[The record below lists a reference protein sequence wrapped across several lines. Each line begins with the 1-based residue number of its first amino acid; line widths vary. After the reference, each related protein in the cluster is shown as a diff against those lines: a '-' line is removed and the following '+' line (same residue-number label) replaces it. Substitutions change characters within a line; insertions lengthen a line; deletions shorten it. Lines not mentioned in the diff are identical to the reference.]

1 MPSNRLIPSYVLR
14 KFASLCECK
23 DSYHTDCFIVSAYL
37 SQNNILVKNNQLIQ
51 EHIIDNENV
60 AKFVD
65 YLNQKGIRLG
75 LEDLIAFFEFVVS
88 PQEKEVNGAV
98 YTPEYIREHIVS
110 CVLRQLDGSLSE
122 KKFADIACGCGGFLI
137 TLARHL
143 HEAGIPYVD
152 IFKNCLYGVDIA
164 EYSIDRTRL
173 MLVLLALEDED
184 KEAYQFNLIHA
195 NSLNFNWGDVEDVRL
210 HGGFDAIVGNPPYV
224 GASKI
229 DEESKTLIKLL
240 EVSKTGKSDMYIPFF
255 QIGIENL
262 TPNGILG
269 YITVNNFYRS
279 VNGRALRHYFAHR
292 RLDIYIV
299 DFGSEQVFQGR
310 STYTCLC
317 FVRNVDDGN
326 VYYTKC
332 ESNRLKE
339 LQKEEFERF
348 DYHDLEGQESWSLL
362 QNSEKEFIRKIRET
376 GIPLEKYATIRNGFA
391 TLRNDV
397 YLFVPTREDE
407 RYYYFESEEG
417 EVQIEREICRNAVKG
432 NILRC
437 EEDVEANT
445 EKLIFPYRTGEGNV
459 VLPIEEDKMRMCYPC
474 AYRYLENNRGVLME
488 RSNSEEIIPWY
499 LFGRSQALNVTGY
512 KLLFPYIADNPYF
525 ILSED
530 RNLMFYNG
538 YCIIDESL
546 EKLRLL
552 QKLLT
557 TRLFW
562 HYIEVTSKPYG
573 GDFYAL
579 AKNYVKTFSVVE
591 MTEEQ
596 RREFMAMTDEEAE
609 RLVEELYGMPEG
621 QVSGINLN

>member
-1 MPSNRLIPSYVLR
+1 MGRKERTMPSNRLIPSYVLR
-14 KFASLCECK
+14 KFASLCDCN
-23 DSYHTDCFIVSAYL
+23 DSYYTDCFIVSAYL
-37 SQNNILVKNNQLIQ
+37 SQNCILVRNNQLIL

-60 AKFVD
+60 AKFVE

-110 CVLRQLDGSLSE
+110 RVLSQLDGPLSV
-122 KKFADIACGCGGFLI
+122 KKFADVACGCGGFLI

-143 HEAGIPYVD
+143 HEADIPYRE
-152 IFKNCLYGVDIA
+152 IFANCLYGVDIA

-173 MLVLLALEDED
+173 MLTLLALEEEDE
-184 KEAYQFNLIHA
+184 EAYQFNLVHA
-195 NSLNFNWGDVEDVRL
+195 NSLIFKWEDVDEVRQ

-229 DEESKTLIKLL
+229 DEESKVLIKLW
-240 EVSKTGKSDMYIPFF
+240 EVSKTGKADMYIPFF

-262 TPNGILG
+262 MPNGILG

-292 RLDIYIV
+292 RYEVSIV
-299 DFGSEQVFQGR
+299 DFGAEQIFQGR

-317 FVRNVDDGN
+317 FVRNVDDGA

-332 ESNRLKE
+332 ESDRLRE
-339 LQKEEFERF
+339 LQEENFERF
-348 DYHDLEGQESWSLL
+348 DYHNLEGQDSWSLL
-362 QNSEKEFIRKIRET
+362 PNREQDFISRIREA
-376 GIPLEKYATIRNGFA
+376 GIPLEKYTTIRNGFA

-407 RYYYFESEEG
+407 RYYYFESEDG
-417 EVQIEREICRNAVKG
+417 EVQVEREICRNAVKG

-437 EEDVEANT
+437 EEDFDT
-445 EKLIFPYRTGEGNV
+445 IIEKLIFPYRTVERNV
-459 VLPIEEDKMRMCYPC
+459 VLPIEEDVMRMRYPC
-474 AYRYLENNRGVLME
+474 AYRYLENKRGVLNE
-488 RSNSEEIIPWY
+488 RSKSDKIKPWY
-499 LFGRSQALNVTGY
+499 LYGRSQALNVTGY

-530 RNLMFYNG
+530 RELMFYNG
-538 YCIIDESL
+538 YCFIDESV
-546 EKLRLL
+546 ENLRFL
-552 QKLLT
+552 QKLLS

-562 HYIEVTSKPYG
+562 HYIKVTSKPYG
-573 GDFYAL
+573 GNFYAL
-579 AKNYVKTFSVVE
+579 AKNYVKTFGVAK

-596 RREFMAMTDEEAE
+596 KQRFMAMTEDEAE
-609 RLVEELYGMPEG
+609 RFVEELYGVE
-621 QVSGINLN
+621 

>member
-1 MPSNRLIPSYVLR
+1 MPTNRLIPSYVLR
-14 KFASLCECK
+14 RFATLCDCK
-23 DSYHTDCFIVSAYL
+23 DSHHTDCFIVTVYL
-37 SQNNILVKNNQLIQ
+37 RQNNIHVQNNQLVLG
-51 EHIIDNENV
+51 HVIDNENV
-60 AKFVD
+60 AKFID

-75 LEDLIAFFEFVVS
+75 LEDLTAFFEFVVS

-98 YTPEYIREHIVS
+98 YTPEYIREHIVGR
-110 CVLRQLDGSLSE
+110 VLRQLKGPLGE

-143 HEAGIPYVD
+143 HEVGIPYRE
-152 IFKNCLYGVDIA
+152 IFANCLYGVDIA
-164 EYSIDRTRL
+164 DYSISRTRL
-173 MLVLLALEDED
+173 MLTLLALEEED
-184 KEAYQFNLIHA
+184 KEDYQFNLIHA
-195 NSLNFNWGDVEDVRL
+195 NSLSFSWEKVEEVRQ

-229 DEESKTLIKLL
+229 DEESKALVKLW
-240 EVSKTGKSDMYIPFF
+240 EVSKTGKADMYIPFF

-279 VNGRALRHYFAHR
+279 VNGRALRQYFTRR
-292 RLDIYIV
+292 RLEVSIV
-299 DFGSEQVFQGR
+299 DFGAEQVFQGR

-317 FVRNVDDGN
+317 FVMNVDNGAVN
-326 VYYTKC
+326 YTSC
-332 ESNRLKE
+332 RSDQLEE
-339 LQKEEFERF
+339 MQEEEFERF

-362 QNSEKEFIRKIRET
+362 PIREQVFIRRIRET
-376 GIPLEKYATIRNGFA
+376 GVSLEKYATIRNGFA

-407 RYYYFESEEG
+407 RYYYFESEG
-417 EVQIEREICRNAVKG
+417 REVQVEREICRNAVKG

-437 EEDVEANT
+437 EEDVEVNT
-445 EKLIFPYRTGEGNV
+445 EKLIFPYSTGEGNV
-459 VLPIEEDKMRMCYPC
+459 VLPIEEDKMRMRYPYV
-474 AYRYLENNRGVLME
+474 YRYLENNRRALKE
-488 RSNSEEIIPWY
+488 RSKSEEIKPWY
-499 LFGRSQALNVTGY
+499 LYGRSQALNVTGY

-530 RNLMFYNG
+530 RDLMFYNG
-538 YCIIDESL
+538 YCILDESL
-546 EKLRLL
+546 EKLRFL
-552 QKLLT
+552 QKLLS

-573 GDFYAL
+573 GNFYAL
-579 AKNYVKTFSVVE
+579 AKNYVKTFGVAN

-596 RREFMAMTDEEAE
+596 KQRFMAMTEDEAE
-609 RLVEELYGMPEG
+609 RFVEELYGIG
-621 QVSGINLN
+621 

>member
-1 MPSNRLIPSYVLR
+1 MGWKEGTMPSNRLIPSYVLR
-14 KFASLCECK
+14 KFASLCDCK
-23 DSYHTDCFIVSAYL
+23 DSYYTDCFIVSAYL
-37 SQNNILVKNNQLIQ
+37 SQNCILVRNNQLIL

-60 AKFVD
+60 AKFVE
-65 YLNQKGIRLG
+65 YLNQKDIRLG

-88 PQEKEVNGAV
+88 PQEKDVNGAV

-110 CVLRQLDGSLSE
+110 RVLSQLDGPLSE

-143 HEAGIPYVD
+143 HKAGILYRE
-152 IFKNCLYGVDIA
+152 IFANCLYGVDIA

-173 MLVLLALEDED
+173 MLTLLALEEEDDEV
-184 KEAYQFNLIHA
+184 YQFNLVHA
-195 NSLNFNWGDVEDVRL
+195 NSLIFKWEDVDEVRQ

-229 DEESKTLIKLL
+229 DEESKVLIKLW
-240 EVSKTGKSDMYIPFF
+240 EVSKTGKADMYIPFF

-262 TPNGILG
+262 MPNGILG

-292 RLDIYIV
+292 RYEVSIV
-299 DFGSEQVFQGR
+299 DFGAEQIFQGR

-317 FVRNVDDGN
+317 FVRNVDDGA

-332 ESNRLKE
+332 ESDRLRE
-339 LQKEEFERF
+339 LQEENFEQF
-348 DYHDLEGQESWSLL
+348 DYNNLEGQDSWSLL
-362 QNSEKEFIRKIRET
+362 PNREQDFISRIREA

-407 RYYYFESEEG
+407 RYYYFESEDG
-417 EVQIEREICRNAVKG
+417 EVQVEREICRNAVKG

-437 EEDVEANT
+437 EEDFETNI
-445 EKLIFPYRTGEGNV
+445 EKLIFPYRTVERNV
-459 VLPIEEDKMRMCYPC
+459 VLPIEEDVMRMRYPC
-474 AYRYLENNRGVLME
+474 AYRYLENKRGVLNE
-488 RSNSEEIIPWY
+488 RSKSDKIKPWY
-499 LFGRSQALNVTGY
+499 LYGRSQALNVTGY

-530 RNLMFYNG
+530 RDLMFYNG
-538 YCIIDESL
+538 YCILDESL
-546 EKLRLL
+546 EKLRFL
-552 QKLLT
+552 QKLLS

-573 GDFYAL
+573 GNFYAL
-579 AKNYVKTFSVVE
+579 AKNYVKTFGVVK

-596 RREFMAMTDEEAE
+596 KREFMALPEEETE
-609 RLVEELYGMPEG
+609 RFVEELYGVM
-621 QVSGINLN
+621 

>member
-14 KFASLCECK
+14 KFASLCDCK
-23 DSYHTDCFIVSAYL
+23 DSHNTDCFIVSAYL
-37 SQNNILVKNNQLIQ
+37 SQNCILVRNNQLIL

-60 AKFVD
+60 AQFVE

-110 CVLRQLDGSLSE
+110 RVLSQLDGPLSV
-122 KKFADIACGCGGFLI
+122 KKFADLACGCGGFLI

-143 HEAGIPYVD
+143 HKIGIPYRE
-152 IFKNCLYGVDIA
+152 IFTNCLYGVDIA

-173 MLVLLALEDED
+173 MLTLLALEEED
-184 KEAYQFNLIHA
+184 DEAYQFNLVHA
-195 NSLNFNWGDVEDVRL
+195 NSLIFKWEDVDEVRQ

-229 DEESKTLIKLL
+229 DEESKVLIKLW
-240 EVSKTGKSDMYIPFF
+240 EVSKTGKADMYIPFF

-262 TPNGILG
+262 MPNGILG

-292 RLDIYIV
+292 RYEVSIV
-299 DFGSEQVFQGR
+299 DFGAEQIFQGR

-317 FVRNVDDGN
+317 FVRNVDDGA

-332 ESNRLKE
+332 ESARLRE
-339 LQKEEFERF
+339 LQEDNFERF
-348 DYHDLEGQESWSLL
+348 DYHNLEGQDSWSLL
-362 QNSEKEFIRKIRET
+362 PNREQDFISRIREA

-407 RYYYFESEEG
+407 RYYYFESEDG
-417 EVQIEREICRNAVKG
+417 EVQVEREICRNAVKG

-437 EEDVEANT
+437 EEDFETNI
-445 EKLIFPYRTGEGNV
+445 EKLIFPYRTVERNV
-459 VLPIEEDKMRMCYPC
+459 VLPIEEDVMRMCYPC
-474 AYRYLENNRGVLME
+474 AYRYLENKRGVLNE
-488 RSNSEEIIPWY
+488 RSKSDKIKPWY
-499 LFGRSQALNVTGY
+499 LYGRSQALNVTGY

-530 RNLMFYNG
+530 RELMFYNG
-538 YCIIDESL
+538 YCFIDESV
-546 EKLRLL
+546 ENLRFL
-552 QKLLT
+552 QKLLS

-562 HYIEVTSKPYG
+562 HYIKVTSKPYG
-573 GDFYAL
+573 GNFYAL
-579 AKNYVKTFSVVE
+579 AKNYVKTFGVAK

-596 RREFMAMTDEEAE
+596 KQRFMAMTEDEAE
-609 RLVEELYGMPEG
+609 RFVEELYGVE
-621 QVSGINLN
+621 

>member
-1 MPSNRLIPSYVLR
+1 MPSNRLIPSFVLR
-14 KFASLCECK
+14 KFASLCDCK
-23 DSYHTDCFIVSAYL
+23 NSHYTDCFIVSAYL
-37 SQNNILVKNNQLIQ
+37 RQNKICAQNNRLIL

-60 AKFVD
+60 AKFVE
-65 YLNQKGIRLG
+65 YLYRKGIRLG

-98 YTPEYIREHIVS
+98 YTPEYIREHIVGR
-110 CVLRQLDGSLSE
+110 VLRLLAGPLGE

-143 HEAGIPYVD
+143 HEAGIPYREV
-152 IFKNCLYGVDIA
+152 FANCLYGVDIA
-164 EYSIDRTRL
+164 KYSIDRTRL
-173 MLVLLALEDED
+173 MLTLLALEEEDEEEY
-184 KEAYQFNLIHA
+184 KFNLIHA
-195 NSLNFNWGDVEDVRL
+195 NSLKFKWENVDEVRQ

-229 DEESKTLIKLL
+229 DEESKTLIKLW
-240 EVSKTGKSDMYIPFF
+240 EVSKTGKADMYIPFF

-262 TPNGILG
+262 MPNGILG

-279 VNGRALRHYFAHR
+279 VNGRALRHYFIRR
-292 RLDIYIV
+292 RLEVSII
-299 DFGSEQVFQGR
+299 DFGAEQVFQGR

-317 FVRNVDDGN
+317 FVRNVDEGS

-332 ESNRLKE
+332 ESNRLKH
-339 LQKEEFERF
+339 LQEEDFERF
-348 DYHDLEGQESWSLL
+348 DYHNIEGQDAWSLL
-362 QNSEKEFIRKIRET
+362 PIREQEFISRVREA
-376 GIPLEKYATIRNGFA
+376 GIPLEKYASIRNGFA
-391 TLRNDV
+391 TLRNDI

-407 RYYYFESEEG
+407 WYYYFESEDG
-417 EVQIEREICRNAVKG
+417 EVQVEREICRNAVKG

-437 EEDVEANT
+437 EEDIKENQ
-445 EKLIFPYRTGEGNV
+445 EKLIFPYRIGNEDEV
-459 VLPIEEDKMRMCYPC
+459 SPIDENEMRQRYPC
-474 AYRYLENNRGVLME
+474 VFRYLENKREVLNE
-488 RSNSEEIIPWY
+488 RSKSDKIKPWY
-499 LFGRSQALNVTGY
+499 IYGRSQALNVSGY

-538 YCIIDESL
+538 YCILDESI
-546 EKLRLL
+546 EKLRFL
-552 QKLLT
+552 QKLLS

-573 GDFYAL
+573 GNFYAL
-579 AKNYVKTFSVVE
+579 AKNYVKTFGVVD

-596 RREFMAMTDEEAE
+596 KQDFIAMTEDEAE
-609 RLVEELYGMPEG
+609 RFVEELYGVEWF
-621 QVSGINLN
+621 

>member
-1 MPSNRLIPSYVLR
+1 MGRKEGTMPSNRLIPSYVLR
-14 KFASLCECK
+14 KFASLCDCG
-23 DSYHTDCFIVSAYL
+23 DSHYTDCFIVSAYL
-37 SQNNILVKNNQLIQ
+37 SQNSILVRNNRLIL

-60 AKFVD
+60 AKFVE
-65 YLNQKGIRLG
+65 YLNQKDIRLG

-110 CVLRQLDGSLSE
+110 RVLSQLDGPLSE

-143 HEAGIPYVD
+143 HKAGIPYRE
-152 IFKNCLYGVDIA
+152 IFANCLYGVDIA

-173 MLVLLALEDED
+173 MLTLLALEDED
-184 KEAYQFNLIHA
+184 DEAYQFNLVHA
-195 NSLNFNWGDVEDVRL
+195 NSLIFKWEGVDEVRQ

-229 DEESKTLIKLL
+229 DEESKTLIKLW
-240 EVSKTGKSDMYIPFF
+240 EVSKTGKADMYIPFF

-262 TPNGILG
+262 MPNGIFG

-292 RLDIYIV
+292 RYEVSIV
-299 DFGSEQVFQGR
+299 DFGAEQIFQGR

-317 FVRNVDDGN
+317 FVRNVDDGA

-332 ESNRLKE
+332 ESDRLRE
-339 LQKEEFERF
+339 LQEENFERF
-348 DYHDLEGQESWSLL
+348 DYNNLEGQDSWSLL
-362 QNSEKEFIRKIRET
+362 PNREQDFISRIREA

-407 RYYYFESEEG
+407 RYYYFDSEDG
-417 EVQIEREICRNAVKG
+417 EVQVEREICRNAVKG

-437 EEDVEANT
+437 EEDFETNI
-445 EKLIFPYRTGEGNV
+445 EKLIFPYRTVERNV
-459 VLPIEEDKMRMCYPC
+459 VLPIEEDVMRMCYPC
-474 AYRYLENNRGVLME
+474 AYRYLENKRGVLNE
-488 RSNSEEIIPWY
+488 RSKSDKIKPWY
-499 LFGRSQALNVTGY
+499 LYGRSQALNVTGY

-530 RNLMFYNG
+530 RDLMFYNG
-538 YCIIDESL
+538 YCILDESL
-546 EKLRLL
+546 EKLRFL
-552 QKLLT
+552 QKLLS

-573 GDFYAL
+573 GNFYAL
-579 AKNYVKTFSVVE
+579 AKNYVKTFGVAK

-596 RREFMAMTDEEAE
+596 KQRFMAMTEDEAE
-609 RLVEELYGMPEG
+609 RFVEELYGVE
-621 QVSGINLN
+621 

>member
-14 KFASLCECK
+14 KFASLCDCK
-23 DSYHTDCFIVSAYL
+23 DSHYTDCFIVSAYL
-37 SQNNILVKNNQLIQ
+37 SQNRILVRNNRLIL
-51 EHIIDNENV
+51 EHIIDNKNV
-60 AKFVD
+60 VKFAE
-65 YLNQKGIRLG
+65 YLNQKDIRLG

-98 YTPEYIREHIVS
+98 YTPEYIREHIV
-110 CVLRQLDGSLSE
+110 CRVLSQQNGPLSE

-143 HEAGIPYVD
+143 HETGITYRE
-152 IFKNCLYGVDIA
+152 IFANCLYGVDIA

-173 MLVLLALEDED
+173 MLTLLALEEEDE
-184 KEAYQFNLIHA
+184 EAYQFNLVHA
-195 NSLNFNWGDVEDVRL
+195 NSLSFSWEKVEEVRQ

-229 DEESKTLIKLL
+229 DEESKALIKLW
-240 EVSKTGKSDMYIPFF
+240 EVSKTGKADMYIPFF

-292 RLDIYIV
+292 RFEVSIV
-299 DFGSEQVFQGR
+299 DFGAEQVFLGR

-317 FVRNVDDGN
+317 FVRNVNDGA

-332 ESNRLKE
+332 ESNRLRE
-339 LQKEEFERF
+339 LQEENFERF
-348 DYHDLEGQESWSLL
+348 DYHNLEGQESWFLL
-362 QNSEKEFIRKIRET
+362 PNREQEFISRIREE

-407 RYYYFESEEG
+407 SYYYFESENR
-417 EVQIEREICRNAVKG
+417 EVQVEREICRNAVKG

-437 EEDVEANT
+437 EEDVEANI
-445 EKLIFPYRTGEGNV
+445 EKLIFPYRTVDGSA
-459 VLPIEEDKMRMCYPC
+459 VLPIEEDIMRMRYPC
-474 AYRYLENNRGVLME
+474 AYRYLVDNRGVLME
-488 RSNSEEIIPWY
+488 RSKSEEITPWY
-499 LFGRSQALNVTGY
+499 LYGRSQALNVTGY

-538 YCIIDESL
+538 YCILDESL
-546 EKLRLL
+546 EELRFL
-552 QKLLT
+552 QKLLS

-573 GDFYAL
+573 GNFYAL
-579 AKNYVKTFSVVE
+579 AKNYVKTFGVVK
-591 MTEEQ
+591 MTDEQ
-596 RREFMAMTDEEAE
+596 KREFMAMTDEEAE
-609 RLVEELYGMPEG
+609 RFVEELYGVM
-621 QVSGINLN
+621 

>member
-1 MPSNRLIPSYVLR
+1 MGRKEGTMPSNRLISSYVLR
-14 KFASLCECK
+14 KFASLCDCK
-23 DSYHTDCFIVSAYL
+23 DSYYTDCFIVSAYL
-37 SQNNILVKNNQLIQ
+37 SQNSILVRNNQLIL

-60 AKFVD
+60 AKFVE
-65 YLNQKGIRLG
+65 YLNQKDIRLG

-110 CVLRQLDGSLSE
+110 RVLSQLDGPLSE

-143 HEAGIPYVD
+143 HKAGIPYRE
-152 IFKNCLYGVDIA
+152 IFANCLYGVDIA

-173 MLVLLALEDED
+173 MLTLLALEDED
-184 KEAYQFNLIHA
+184 DEAYQFNLVHA
-195 NSLNFNWGDVEDVRL
+195 NSLIFKWDGVDEVRQ

-229 DEESKTLIKLL
+229 DEESKVLIKLW
-240 EVSKTGKSDMYIPFF
+240 EVSKTGKADMYIPFF

-262 TPNGILG
+262 MPNGILG

-292 RLDIYIV
+292 RYEVSIV
-299 DFGSEQVFQGR
+299 DFGAEQIFQGR

-317 FVRNVDDGN
+317 FVRNVDYGA

-332 ESNRLKE
+332 ESDRLRE
-339 LQKEEFERF
+339 LQEENFERF
-348 DYHDLEGQESWSLL
+348 DYHNLEGQDSWSLL
-362 QNSEKEFIRKIRET
+362 PNREQDFISRIREA

-407 RYYYFESEEG
+407 RYYYFDSEDG
-417 EVQIEREICRNAVKG
+417 EVQVEREICRNAVKG

-437 EEDVEANT
+437 EEDIKENQ
-445 EKLIFPYRTGEGNV
+445 EKLIFPYRIGNEDEV
-459 VLPIEEDKMRMCYPC
+459 SPIDENEMRQRYPC
-474 AYRYLENNRGVLME
+474 VFRYLENKREVLNE
-488 RSNSEEIIPWY
+488 RSKSDKIKPWY
-499 LFGRSQALNVTGY
+499 IYGRSQALNVSGY

-530 RNLMFYNG
+530 RDLMFYNG
-538 YCIIDESL
+538 YCILDESL
-546 EKLRLL
+546 EKLRFL
-552 QKLLT
+552 QKLLS

-562 HYIEVTSKPYG
+562 RYIEVTSKPYG
-573 GDFYAL
+573 GNFYAL
-579 AKNYVKTFSVVE
+579 AKNYVKTFGVVK

-596 RREFMAMTDEEAE
+596 KREFMALPEEETE
-609 RLVEELYGMPEG
+609 RFVEELYGDNM
-621 QVSGINLN
+621 

>member
-1 MPSNRLIPSYVLR
+1 MGRKEGTMPSNRLIPSYVLR
-14 KFASLCECK
+14 KFASLCDCG
-23 DSYHTDCFIVSAYL
+23 DSHYTDCFIVSAYL
-37 SQNNILVKNNQLIQ
+37 SQNSILVRNNRLIL

-65 YLNQKGIRLG
+65 YLNRKRVQLG

-98 YTPEYIREHIVS
+98 YTPEYIREQIVS
-110 CVLRQLDGSLSE
+110 RVLSQLDGQLSE

-143 HEAGIPYVD
+143 HEAGISYRE
-152 IFKNCLYGVDIA
+152 IFTNCLYGVDIA
-164 EYSIDRTRL
+164 DYSISRTRL
-173 MLVLLALEDED
+173 MLTLLALEEED
-184 KEAYQFNLIHA
+184 KEDYQFNLIHA
-195 NSLNFNWGDVEDVRL
+195 NSLSFNWEKVEEVRQ

-229 DEESKTLIKLL
+229 DEESKTLVKLW
-240 EVSKTGKSDMYIPFF
+240 EVSKTGKADMYIPFF

-262 TPNGILG
+262 MPNGILG

-292 RLDIYIV
+292 RYEVSIV
-299 DFGSEQVFQGR
+299 DFGAEQIFQGR

-317 FVRNVDDGN
+317 FVRNVDDGA

-332 ESNRLKE
+332 ESDRLRE
-339 LQKEEFERF
+339 LQEENFERF
-348 DYHDLEGQESWSLL
+348 DYHNLEGQDSWSLL
-362 QNSEKEFIRKIRET
+362 PNREQDFISRIRKA

-407 RYYYFESEEG
+407 RYYYFESEDG
-417 EVQIEREICRNAVKG
+417 EVQVEREICRNAVKG

-437 EEDVEANT
+437 EEDFETNI
-445 EKLIFPYRTGEGNV
+445 EKLIFPYRTVEKNV
-459 VLPIEEDKMRMCYPC
+459 VLPIEEDVMRMCYPC
-474 AYRYLENNRGVLME
+474 AYRYLENKRGVLNE
-488 RSNSEEIIPWY
+488 RSKSDKIKPWY
-499 LFGRSQALNVTGY
+499 LYGRSQALNVTGY

-530 RNLMFYNG
+530 RDLMFYNG
-538 YCIIDESL
+538 YCILDESL
-546 EKLRLL
+546 EKLRFL
-552 QKLLT
+552 QKLLS

-573 GDFYAL
+573 GNFYAL
-579 AKNYVKTFSVVE
+579 AKNYVKTFGVVK

-596 RREFMAMTDEEAE
+596 KREFMALPEEETE
-609 RLVEELYGMPEG
+609 RFVEELYGDNM
-621 QVSGINLN
+621 

>member
-1 MPSNRLIPSYVLR
+1 MPSNRLIPSFVLR
-14 KFASLCECK
+14 KFASLCDCK
-23 DSYHTDCFIVSAYL
+23 NSHYTDCFIVSAYL
-37 SQNNILVKNNQLIQ
+37 RQNKICAQNNRLIL

-60 AKFVD
+60 AKFVE
-65 YLNQKGIRLG
+65 YLYRKGIRLG

-98 YTPEYIREHIVS
+98 YTPEYIREHIVGR
-110 CVLRQLDGSLSE
+110 VLRLLAGPLGE

-143 HEAGIPYVD
+143 HEAGIPYREV
-152 IFKNCLYGVDIA
+152 FANCLYGVDIA
-164 EYSIDRTRL
+164 KYSIDRTRL
-173 MLVLLALEDED
+173 MLTLLALEEEDEEEY
-184 KEAYQFNLIHA
+184 KFNLIHA
-195 NSLNFNWGDVEDVRL
+195 NSLKFKWENVDEVRQ

-229 DEESKTLIKLL
+229 DEESKTLIKLW
-240 EVSKTGKSDMYIPFF
+240 EVSKTGKADMYIPFF

-262 TPNGILG
+262 MPNGILG

-279 VNGRALRHYFAHR
+279 VNGRALRHYFIRR
-292 RLDIYIV
+292 RLEVSII
-299 DFGSEQVFQGR
+299 DFGAEQVFQGR

-317 FVRNVDDGN
+317 FVRNVDDGS

-332 ESNRLKE
+332 ESNRLKH
-339 LQKEEFERF
+339 LQEEDFERF
-348 DYHDLEGQESWSLL
+348 DYHNIEGQDAWSLIPIRE
-362 QNSEKEFIRKIRET
+362 QEFISRVREA

-391 TLRNDV
+391 TLRNDI

-407 RYYYFESEEG
+407 WYYYFESEDG
-417 EVQIEREICRNAVKG
+417 EVQVEREICRNAVKG

-437 EEDVEANT
+437 EEDIKENQ
-445 EKLIFPYRTGEGNV
+445 EKLIFPYRIGNEDEV
-459 VLPIEEDKMRMCYPC
+459 SPIDENEMRQRYPC
-474 AYRYLENNRGVLME
+474 VFRYLKNKREVLNE
-488 RSNSEEIIPWY
+488 RSKSDKIKPWY
-499 LFGRSQALNVTGY
+499 IYGRSQALNVSGY

-538 YCIIDESL
+538 YCILDESI
-546 EKLRLL
+546 EKLRFL
-552 QKLLT
+552 QKLLS

-573 GDFYAL
+573 GNFYAL
-579 AKNYVKTFSVVE
+579 AKNYVKTFGVVD

-596 RREFMAMTDEEAE
+596 KQDFIAMTEDEAE
-609 RLVEELYGMPEG
+609 RFVEELYGVEWF
-621 QVSGINLN
+621 

>member
-1 MPSNRLIPSYVLR
+1 
-14 KFASLCECK
+14 
-23 DSYHTDCFIVSAYL
+23 L
-37 SQNNILVKNNQLIQ
+37 SQNCILVRNNQLIL

-60 AKFVD
+60 AKFVE

-110 CVLRQLDGSLSE
+110 RVLSQLDGPLSV
-122 KKFADIACGCGGFLI
+122 KKFADVACGCGGFLI

-143 HEAGIPYVD
+143 HEADIPYRE
-152 IFKNCLYGVDIA
+152 IFANCLYGVDIA

-173 MLVLLALEDED
+173 MLTLLALEEEDE
-184 KEAYQFNLIHA
+184 EAYQFNLVHA
-195 NSLNFNWGDVEDVRL
+195 NSLIFKWEDVDEVRQ

-229 DEESKTLIKLL
+229 DEESKVLIKLW
-240 EVSKTGKSDMYIPFF
+240 EVSKTGKADMYIPFF

-262 TPNGILG
+262 MPNGILG

-292 RLDIYIV
+292 RYEVSIV
-299 DFGSEQVFQGR
+299 DFGAEQIFQGR

-317 FVRNVDDGN
+317 FVRNVDDGA

-332 ESNRLKE
+332 ESDRLRE
-339 LQKEEFERF
+339 LQEENFERF
-348 DYHDLEGQESWSLL
+348 DYHNLEGQDSWSLL
-362 QNSEKEFIRKIRET
+362 PNREQDFISRIREA
-376 GIPLEKYATIRNGFA
+376 GIPLEKYTTIRNGFA

-407 RYYYFESEEG
+407 RYYYFESEDG
-417 EVQIEREICRNAVKG
+417 EVQVEREICRNAVKG

-437 EEDVEANT
+437 EEDFDTNI
-445 EKLIFPYRTGEGNV
+445 EKLIFPYRTVERNV
-459 VLPIEEDKMRMCYPC
+459 VLPIEEDVMRMRYPC
-474 AYRYLENNRGVLME
+474 AYRYLENKRGVLNE
-488 RSNSEEIIPWY
+488 RSKSDKIKPWY
-499 LFGRSQALNVTGY
+499 LYGRSQALNVTGY

-530 RNLMFYNG
+530 RELMFYNG
-538 YCIIDESL
+538 YCFIDESV
-546 EKLRLL
+546 ENLRFL
-552 QKLLT
+552 QKLLS

-562 HYIEVTSKPYG
+562 HYIKVTSKPYG
-573 GDFYAL
+573 GNFYAL
-579 AKNYVKTFSVVE
+579 AKNYVKTFGVAK

-596 RREFMAMTDEEAE
+596 KQRFMAMTDEEAE
-609 RLVEELYGMPEG
+609 QFVEELYGVE
-621 QVSGINLN
+621 

>member
-14 KFASLCECK
+14 KFASLCDCK
-23 DSYHTDCFIVSAYL
+23 DSHYTDCFIVSAYL
-37 SQNNILVKNNQLIQ
+37 SQNCILVRNNQLIL

-60 AKFVD
+60 AKFVE

-98 YTPEYIREHIVS
+98 YTPEYIREHIVGR
-110 CVLRQLDGSLSE
+110 VLRQLKGPLGE

-143 HEAGIPYVD
+143 HEVGIPYRE
-152 IFKNCLYGVDIA
+152 IFANCLYGVDIA
-164 EYSIDRTRL
+164 DYSISRTRL
-173 MLVLLALEDED
+173 MLTLLALEEED
-184 KEAYQFNLIHA
+184 KEDYQFNLIHA
-195 NSLNFNWGDVEDVRL
+195 NSLSFNWEKVEEVRQ

-229 DEESKTLIKLL
+229 DEESKALVKLW
-240 EVSKTGKSDMYIPFF
+240 EVSKTGKADMYIPFF

-279 VNGRALRHYFAHR
+279 VNGRALRQYFTRR
-292 RLDIYIV
+292 RLEVSIV
-299 DFGSEQVFQGR
+299 DFGAEQVFQGR

-317 FVRNVDDGN
+317 FVMNVDNGAVN
-326 VYYTKC
+326 YTSC
-332 ESNRLKE
+332 RSDQLEE
-339 LQKEEFERF
+339 MQEEEFERF

-362 QNSEKEFIRKIRET
+362 PIREQEFIRRIRET
-376 GIPLEKYATIRNGFA
+376 GVPLEKYATIRNGFA

-407 RYYYFESEEG
+407 RYYYFESEG
-417 EVQIEREICRNAVKG
+417 REVQVERGICRNAVKG

-437 EEDVEANT
+437 EEDVEVNT
-445 EKLIFPYRTGEGNV
+445 EKLIFPYSTGEGNV
-459 VLPIEEDKMRMCYPC
+459 VLPIEEDKMRMRYPYV
-474 AYRYLENNRGVLME
+474 YRYLENNRRALKE
-488 RSNSEEIIPWY
+488 RSKSEEIKPWY
-499 LFGRSQALNVTGY
+499 LYGRSQALNVTGY

-530 RNLMFYNG
+530 RDLMFYNG
-538 YCIIDESL
+538 YCILDESL
-546 EKLRLL
+546 EKLRFL
-552 QKLLT
+552 QKLLS

-562 HYIEVTSKPYG
+562 HFIEVTSKPYG
-573 GDFYAL
+573 GSFYAL
-579 AKNYVKTFSVVE
+579 AKNYIKTFGVVE
-591 MTEEQ
+591 MTEDQ
-596 RREFMAMTDEEAE
+596 KRVFMAMSQDNAD
-609 RLVEELYGMPEG
+609 RYVEELYG
-621 QVSGINLN
+621 VSFL

>member
-14 KFASLCECK
+14 KFASLCDCG
-23 DSYHTDCFIVSAYL
+23 DSHYTDCFIVSAYL
-37 SQNNILVKNNQLIQ
+37 SQNSILVRNNRLIL

-65 YLNQKGIRLG
+65 YLNRKRVQLG

-98 YTPEYIREHIVS
+98 YTPEYIREQIVS
-110 CVLRQLDGSLSE
+110 RVLSQLDGQLSE

-143 HEAGIPYVD
+143 HEAGISYRE
-152 IFKNCLYGVDIA
+152 IFTNCLYGVDIA
-164 EYSIDRTRL
+164 DYSISRTRL
-173 MLVLLALEDED
+173 MLTLLALEEED
-184 KEAYQFNLIHA
+184 KEDYQFNLIHA
-195 NSLNFNWGDVEDVRL
+195 NSLSFNWEKVEEVRQ

-229 DEESKTLIKLL
+229 DEESKTLVKLW
-240 EVSKTGKSDMYIPFF
+240 EVSKTGKADMYIPFF

-262 TPNGILG
+262 MPNGILG

-292 RLDIYIV
+292 RYEVSIV
-299 DFGSEQVFQGR
+299 DFGAEQIFQGR

-317 FVRNVDDGN
+317 FVRNVDDGA

-332 ESNRLKE
+332 ESDRLRE
-339 LQKEEFERF
+339 LQEENFERF
-348 DYHDLEGQESWSLL
+348 DYNNLEGQESWSLL
-362 QNSEKEFIRKIRET
+362 PNREQDFISRIREA

-407 RYYYFESEEG
+407 RYYYFESEDG
-417 EVQIEREICRNAVKG
+417 EVQVEREICRNAVKG

-437 EEDVEANT
+437 EEDFETNI
-445 EKLIFPYRTGEGNV
+445 EKLIFPYRTVERNV
-459 VLPIEEDKMRMCYPC
+459 VLPIEEDVMRMCYPC
-474 AYRYLENNRGVLME
+474 AYRYLENKRGVLNE
-488 RSNSEEIIPWY
+488 RSKSDKIKPWY
-499 LFGRSQALNVTGY
+499 LYGRSQALNVTGY

-530 RNLMFYNG
+530 RDLMFYNG
-538 YCIIDESL
+538 YCILDESL
-546 EKLRLL
+546 EKLRFL
-552 QKLLT
+552 QKLLS

-573 GDFYAL
+573 GNFYAL
-579 AKNYVKTFSVVE
+579 AKNYVKTFGVAK

-596 RREFMAMTDEEAE
+596 KQRFMAMTEDEAE
-609 RLVEELYGMPEG
+609 RFVEELYGVE
-621 QVSGINLN
+621 

>member
-1 MPSNRLIPSYVLR
+1 MGRKEGTMPSNRLIPSYVLR
-14 KFASLCECK
+14 KFASLCDCG
-23 DSYHTDCFIVSAYL
+23 DSHYTDCFIVSAYL
-37 SQNNILVKNNQLIQ
+37 SQNSILVRNNRLIL

-65 YLNQKGIRLG
+65 YLNRKRVQLG

-98 YTPEYIREHIVS
+98 YTPEYIREQIVS
-110 CVLRQLDGSLSE
+110 RVLSQLDGQLSE

-143 HEAGIPYVD
+143 HEAGISYRE
-152 IFKNCLYGVDIA
+152 IFTNCLYGVDIA
-164 EYSIDRTRL
+164 DYSISRTRL
-173 MLVLLALEDED
+173 MLTLLALEEED
-184 KEAYQFNLIHA
+184 KEDYQFNLIHA
-195 NSLNFNWGDVEDVRL
+195 NSLSFNWEKVEEVRQ

-229 DEESKTLIKLL
+229 DEESKTLVKLW
-240 EVSKTGKSDMYIPFF
+240 EVSKTGKADMYIPFF

-262 TPNGILG
+262 MPNGILG

-292 RLDIYIV
+292 RYEVSIV
-299 DFGSEQVFQGR
+299 DFGAEQIFQGR

-317 FVRNVDDGN
+317 FVRNVDDGA

-332 ESNRLKE
+332 ESDRLRE
-339 LQKEEFERF
+339 LQEENFERF
-348 DYHDLEGQESWSLL
+348 DYHNLEGQDSWSLL
-362 QNSEKEFIRKIRET
+362 PNREQDFISRIREA

-407 RYYYFESEEG
+407 RYYYFESEDG
-417 EVQIEREICRNAVKG
+417 EVQVEREICRNAVKG

-437 EEDVEANT
+437 EEDFETNI
-445 EKLIFPYRTGEGNV
+445 EKLIFPYRTVEKNV
-459 VLPIEEDKMRMCYPC
+459 VLPIEEDVMRMCYPC
-474 AYRYLENNRGVLME
+474 AYRYLENKRGVLNE
-488 RSNSEEIIPWY
+488 RSKSDKIKPWY
-499 LFGRSQALNVTGY
+499 LYGRSQALNVTGY

-530 RNLMFYNG
+530 RDLMFYNG
-538 YCIIDESL
+538 YCILDESL
-546 EKLRLL
+546 EKLRFL
-552 QKLLT
+552 QKLLS

-573 GDFYAL
+573 GNFYAL
-579 AKNYVKTFSVVE
+579 AKNYVKTFGVVD

-596 RREFMAMTDEEAE
+596 KQDFIAMTEDEAE
-609 RLVEELYGMPEG
+609 RFVEELYGVE
-621 QVSGINLN
+621 

>member
-1 MPSNRLIPSYVLR
+1 LSQNSILVRNNRLIL
-14 KFASLCECK
+14 
-23 DSYHTDCFIVSAYL
+23 
-37 SQNNILVKNNQLIQ
+37 

-60 AKFVD
+60 AKFVE
-65 YLNQKGIRLG
+65 YLNQKDIRLG

-110 CVLRQLDGSLSE
+110 RVLSQLDGPLSE

-143 HEAGIPYVD
+143 HKAGIPYRE
-152 IFKNCLYGVDIA
+152 IFANCLYGVDIA

-173 MLVLLALEDED
+173 MLTLLALEDED
-184 KEAYQFNLIHA
+184 DEAYQFNLVHA
-195 NSLNFNWGDVEDVRL
+195 NSLIFKWEGVDEVRQ

-229 DEESKTLIKLL
+229 DEESKTLIKLW
-240 EVSKTGKSDMYIPFF
+240 EVSKTGKADMYIPFF

-262 TPNGILG
+262 MPNGIFG

-292 RLDIYIV
+292 RYEVSIV
-299 DFGSEQVFQGR
+299 DFGAEQIFQGR

-317 FVRNVDDGN
+317 FVRNVDDGA

-332 ESNRLKE
+332 ESDRLRE
-339 LQKEEFERF
+339 LQEENFERF
-348 DYHDLEGQESWSLL
+348 DYNNLEGQDSWSLL
-362 QNSEKEFIRKIRET
+362 PNREQDFISRIREA

-407 RYYYFESEEG
+407 RYYYFDSEDG
-417 EVQIEREICRNAVKG
+417 EVQVEREICRNAVKG

-437 EEDVEANT
+437 EEDFETNI
-445 EKLIFPYRTGEGNV
+445 EKLIFPYRTVERNV
-459 VLPIEEDKMRMCYPC
+459 VLPIEEDVMRMCYPC
-474 AYRYLENNRGVLME
+474 AYRYLENKRGVLNE
-488 RSNSEEIIPWY
+488 RSKSDKIKPWY
-499 LFGRSQALNVTGY
+499 LYGRSQALNVTGY

-530 RNLMFYNG
+530 RDLMFYNG
-538 YCIIDESL
+538 YCILDESL
-546 EKLRLL
+546 EKLRFL
-552 QKLLT
+552 QKLLS

-573 GDFYAL
+573 GNFYAL
-579 AKNYVKTFSVVE
+579 AKNYVKTFGVAK

-596 RREFMAMTDEEAE
+596 KQRFMAMTEDEAE
-609 RLVEELYGMPEG
+609 RFVEELYGVE
-621 QVSGINLN
+621 

>member
-14 KFASLCECK
+14 KFASLCDCK
-23 DSYHTDCFIVSAYL
+23 DSHYTDCFIVSAYL
-37 SQNNILVKNNQLIQ
+37 SQNCILVRNNQLIL

-60 AKFVD
+60 AKFVE
-65 YLNQKGIRLG
+65 YLNQKDIRLG
-75 LEDLIAFFEFVVS
+75 REDLIAFFEFVVS

-110 CVLRQLDGSLSE
+110 RVLSQLDGPLSE

-143 HEAGIPYVD
+143 HKAGIPYRE
-152 IFKNCLYGVDIA
+152 IFANCLYGVDIA
-164 EYSIDRTRL
+164 EYSIYRTRL
-173 MLVLLALEDED
+173 MLTLLALEEED
-184 KEAYQFNLIHA
+184 DEAYQFNLVHA
-195 NSLNFNWGDVEDVRL
+195 NSLIFKWEDVDEVRQ

-229 DEESKTLIKLL
+229 DEESKVLIKLW
-240 EVSKTGKSDMYIPFF
+240 EVSKTGKADMYIPFF

-262 TPNGILG
+262 MPNGILG

-279 VNGRALRHYFAHR
+279 VNGRALRHYLAHR
-292 RLDIYIV
+292 RYEVSIV
-299 DFGSEQVFQGR
+299 DFGAEQIFQGR

-317 FVRNVDDGN
+317 FVRNVVDGA

-332 ESNRLKE
+332 ESDRLRE
-339 LQKEEFERF
+339 LQEENFERF
-348 DYHDLEGQESWSLL
+348 DYHNLEGQDSWSLL
-362 QNSEKEFIRKIRET
+362 PNREQDFISRIRGA

-407 RYYYFESEEG
+407 RYYYFESEDG
-417 EVQIEREICRNAVKG
+417 EVQVEREICRNAVKG

-437 EEDVEANT
+437 EEDFETNI
-445 EKLIFPYRTGEGNV
+445 EKLIFPYRTVERNV
-459 VLPIEEDKMRMCYPC
+459 VLPIEEDVMRMRYPC
-474 AYRYLENNRGVLME
+474 AYRYLDNKRGVLNE
-488 RSNSEEIIPWY
+488 RSKSDKIKPWY
-499 LFGRSQALNVTGY
+499 LYGRSQALNVTGY

-530 RNLMFYNG
+530 RELMFYNG
-538 YCIIDESL
+538 YCFIDESV
-546 EKLRLL
+546 ENLRFL
-552 QKLLT
+552 QKLLS

-562 HYIEVTSKPYG
+562 HYIKVTSKPYG

-579 AKNYVKTFSVVE
+579 AKNYVKTFGVAK

-596 RREFMAMTDEEAE
+596 KQRFMAMTEDEAE
-609 RLVEELYGMPEG
+609 RFVEELYGVE
-621 QVSGINLN
+621 

>member
-1 MPSNRLIPSYVLR
+1 MGRKEGTMPSNRLIPSYVLR
-14 KFASLCECK
+14 KFASLCDCN
-23 DSYHTDCFIVSAYL
+23 DSYYTDCFIVSAYL
-37 SQNNILVKNNQLIQ
+37 SQNCILVRNNQLIL

-60 AKFVD
+60 AKFVE

-110 CVLRQLDGSLSE
+110 RVLSQLDGPLSV
-122 KKFADIACGCGGFLI
+122 KKFADVACGCGGFLI

-143 HEAGIPYVD
+143 HEADIPYRE
-152 IFKNCLYGVDIA
+152 IFANCLYGVDIA

-173 MLVLLALEDED
+173 MLTLLALEEEDE
-184 KEAYQFNLIHA
+184 EAYQFNLVHA
-195 NSLNFNWGDVEDVRL
+195 NSLIFKWEDVDEVRQ

-229 DEESKTLIKLL
+229 DEESKVLIKLW
-240 EVSKTGKSDMYIPFF
+240 EVSKTGKADMYIPFF

-262 TPNGILG
+262 MPNGILG

-292 RLDIYIV
+292 RYEVSIV
-299 DFGSEQVFQGR
+299 DFGAEQIFQGR

-317 FVRNVDDGN
+317 FVRNVDDGA

-332 ESNRLKE
+332 ESDRLRE
-339 LQKEEFERF
+339 LQEENFERF
-348 DYHDLEGQESWSLL
+348 DYHNLEGQDSWSLL
-362 QNSEKEFIRKIRET
+362 PNREQDFISRIREA
-376 GIPLEKYATIRNGFA
+376 GIPLEKYTTIRNGFA

-407 RYYYFESEEG
+407 RYYYFESEDG
-417 EVQIEREICRNAVKG
+417 EVQVEREICRNAVKG

-437 EEDVEANT
+437 EEDFDTNI
-445 EKLIFPYRTGEGNV
+445 EKLIFPYRTVERNV
-459 VLPIEEDKMRMCYPC
+459 VLPIEEDVMRMRYPC
-474 AYRYLENNRGVLME
+474 AYRYLENKRGVLNE
-488 RSNSEEIIPWY
+488 RSKSDKIKPWY
-499 LFGRSQALNVTGY
+499 LYGRSQALNVTGY

-530 RNLMFYNG
+530 RELMFYNG
-538 YCIIDESL
+538 YCFIDESV
-546 EKLRLL
+546 ENLRFL
-552 QKLLT
+552 QKLLS

-562 HYIEVTSKPYG
+562 HYIKVTSKPYG
-573 GDFYAL
+573 GNFYAL
-579 AKNYVKTFSVVE
+579 AKNYVKTFGVAK

-596 RREFMAMTDEEAE
+596 KQRFMAMTDEEAE
-609 RLVEELYGMPEG
+609 QFVEELYGVE
-621 QVSGINLN
+621 

>member
-1 MPSNRLIPSYVLR
+1 MGRKEGTMPSNRLIPSYVLR
-14 KFASLCECK
+14 KFASLCDCK
-23 DSYHTDCFIVSAYL
+23 DSYYTDCFIVSAYL
-37 SQNNILVKNNQLIQ
+37 SQNSILVRNNQLIL

-60 AKFVD
+60 AKFVE
-65 YLNQKGIRLG
+65 YLNQKDIRLG

-110 CVLRQLDGSLSE
+110 RVLSQLDGPLSE

-143 HEAGIPYVD
+143 HKAGIPYRE
-152 IFKNCLYGVDIA
+152 IFANCLYGVDIA

-173 MLVLLALEDED
+173 MLTLLALEDED
-184 KEAYQFNLIHA
+184 DEAYQFNLVHA
-195 NSLNFNWGDVEDVRL
+195 NSLIFKWEGVDEVRQ

-229 DEESKTLIKLL
+229 DEESKVLIKLW
-240 EVSKTGKSDMYIPFF
+240 EVSKTGKADMYIPFF

-262 TPNGILG
+262 MPNGILG

-292 RLDIYIV
+292 RYEVSIV
-299 DFGSEQVFQGR
+299 DFGAEQIFQGR

-317 FVRNVDDGN
+317 FVRNVDDGA

-332 ESNRLKE
+332 ESDRLRK
-339 LQKEEFERF
+339 LQEENFERF
-348 DYHDLEGQESWSLL
+348 DYHNLEEQESWSLL
-362 QNSEKEFIRKIRET
+362 PNREQDFISRIREA

-407 RYYYFESEEG
+407 RYYYFDSEYG
-417 EVQIEREICRNAVKG
+417 EVQVEREICRNAVKG

-437 EEDVEANT
+437 EEDFETNI
-445 EKLIFPYRTGEGNV
+445 EKLIFPYRTVERNV
-459 VLPIEEDKMRMCYPC
+459 VLPIEEDVMRMCYPC
-474 AYRYLENNRGVLME
+474 AYRYLENKRGVLNE
-488 RSNSEEIIPWY
+488 RSKSDKIKPWY
-499 LFGRSQALNVTGY
+499 LYGRSQALNVTGY
-512 KLLFPYIADNPYF
+512 KLLFPYIADKPYF

-530 RNLMFYNG
+530 RDLMFYNG
-538 YCIIDESL
+538 YCILDESL
-546 EKLRLL
+546 EKLRFL
-552 QKLLT
+552 QKLLS

-573 GDFYAL
+573 GNFYAL
-579 AKNYVKTFSVVE
+579 AKNYVKTFGVVK

-596 RREFMAMTDEEAE
+596 KQRFMAMTEDEAE
-609 RLVEELYGMPEG
+609 RFVEELYG
-621 QVSGINLN
+621 V